1 MRKPR
6 FTVRR
11 IMAAVGAVALLLAG
25 YRFVSDH
32 LPHIRE
38 CWRLAAYE
46 EQKSQVCRKAAQNYR
61 KCLRAVPCQP
71 SEYCWNACLTHNSSA
86 GQTKPPTSAV
96 RQTLAD
102 SKHQAAIQAYEKA
115 ADAHAERAK
124 LYRRAAFR
132 FNDPLPSW
140 PTNDDPFISVS
151 DRYRCDTL

>member
-11 IMAAVGAVALLLAG
+11 IMAVVGAVALLLTG
-25 YRFVSDH
+25 YRMVLAH

-46 EQKSQVCRKAAQNYR
+46 EQKSQGCRKVAQNYR
-61 KCLRAVPCQP
+61 KCLRRVPCQS
-71 SEYCWNACLTHNSSA
+71 SEYCWNACLAHNSST
-86 GQTKPPTSAV
+86 GQTNPPPSAD

-102 SKHQAAIQAYEKA
+102 SQHQAAVETYEKA
-115 ADAHAERAK
+115 ADAHAERGR

-132 FNDPLPSW
+132 FEEPLPSW
-140 PTNDDPFISVS
+140 PMNDDPAMNASA
-151 DRYRCDTL
+151 RYQCDTM